1 MSIKN
6 RILVYGLAGLCLFLA
21 VQWTFLWIKGI
32 EWSPVQSLYRTKP
45 KPQVIEPQEPR
56 MDENIVRL
64 PCVPL
69 SVIKSSADQPDAL
82 QAQFH
87 TLGRWDIP
95 YSRRGGVA
103 EVDVDK
109 DTGAPKLTFTAK
121 DVGLAEL
128 GRSRYL
134 TLWAGYK
141 GEVTD
146 VSLKGY
152 TLKLEYEQDLFR
164 LGPLWTRGK
173 ASAGYEKMEGNGIQQ
188 DGFVGEVS
196 LGIGIAL

>member
-1 MSIKN
+1 M
-6 RILVYGLAGLCLFLA
+6 YGLTGLCLFLA
-21 VQWTFLWIKGI
+21 SQWTFLWIKGI

-45 KPQVIEPQEPR
+45 KPQVITPQGPR
-56 MDENIVRL
+56 KDEKVVRL

-69 SVIKSSADQPDAL
+69 SVIQPLTGQPDEL
-82 QAQFH
+82 QAQSY

-109 DTGAPKLTFTAK
+109 ETGVPKLTFTAK

-134 TLWAGYK
+134 TMWAGYK
-141 GEVTD
+141 GEVAD

-173 ASAGYEKMEGNGIQQ
+173 ASAGYEKMEGNGVQR
-188 DGFVGEVS
+188 DGFVGEVA
-196 LGIGIAL
+196 LGIGISL

>member
-1 MSIKN
+1 M
-6 RILVYGLAGLCLFLA
+6 VYGLAGLCLFLA
-21 VQWTFLWIKGI
+21 AQWTFLWIKGI

-45 KPQVIEPQEPR
+45 KPQVIAPQGPR
-56 MDENIVRL
+56 KGEEIVRL

-69 SVIKSSADQPDAL
+69 SVIQPSTSQPSLQQAKSY
-82 QAQFH
+82 

-109 DTGAPKLTFTAK
+109 DTGAAKLTFTAK

-128 GRSRYL
+128 GRSRHL
-134 TLWAGYK
+134 TVWGGYR
-141 GEVTD
+141 GQVTD
-146 VSLKGY
+146 ASLKGY

-173 ASAGYEKMEGNGIQQ
+173 ASAGYEKMGGNGIQQ
-188 DGFVGEVS
+188 EGFVGEVS

>member
-1 MSIKN
+1 MKQKI
-6 RILVYGLAGLCLFLA
+6 VTYGLLALCLFIG
-21 VQWTFLWIKGI
+21 VQCLFLWIKGV
-32 EWSPVQSLYRTKP
+32 EYSPVQSIYRTKP
-45 KPQVIEPQEPR
+45 KPEVIKPQGPR
-56 MDENIVRL
+56 SDEKVVRL

-69 SVIKSSADQPDAL
+69 SVIQASTDQPDAL
-82 QAQFH
+82 RAQSY

-109 DTGAPKLTFTAK
+109 GTGVPKLTFTEK
-121 DVGLAEL
+121 DVGLVEL

-134 TLWAGYK
+134 TVWAGYK
-141 GEVTD
+141 GEITD
-146 VSLKGY
+146 VSLRGY

-173 ASAGYEKMEGNGIQQ
+173 ASAGYEKMEGNGIKQ

-196 LGIGIAL
+196 LGIGISL